1 MNIFISILTI
11 ILSIASISLLF
22 FAIDLICDSEFL
34 KRNYKEINFGDCVP
48 ISFEKFERIYRLI
61 CSLYNFRTGQFK
73 IVDFNSNY
81 CVITIKNKYF
91 LCDGNNLKFLYT
103 KEEII
108 QDKLALT
115 FMNYCE
121 NKGFVEKNVLEN
133 RLENIG

>member
-1 MNIFISILTI
+1 MVLVYSKNADLSREICKIFSQ
-11 ILSIASISLLF
+11 
-22 FAIDLICDSEFL
+22 
-34 KRNYKEINFGDCVP
+34 EIHFGDCVS

-61 CSLYNFRTGQFK
+61 CSLYNLRIGQFK

-108 QDKLALT
+108 QDKLIQM
-115 FMNYCE
+115 FMSYCKD
-121 NKGFVEKNVLEN
+121 NGFVDENVLEN
-133 RLENIG
+133 RLEDKG